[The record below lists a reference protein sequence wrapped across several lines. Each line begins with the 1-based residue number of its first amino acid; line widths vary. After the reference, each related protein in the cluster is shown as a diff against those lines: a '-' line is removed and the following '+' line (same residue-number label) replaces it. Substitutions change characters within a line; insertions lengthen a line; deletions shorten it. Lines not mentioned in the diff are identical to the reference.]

1 MVNIMT
7 FVIISSLIDP
17 DQLRYLKKRNIECG
31 IVSEA
36 KTDGLSTRIVNGKP
50 SSDTYPWMIQIILK
64 LYADTNFVGSNE
76 DEYDVFPTS
85 GSLISD
91 KAVLTCAHCICNEEE
106 PNDDSPY
113 IVTCGQEDP
122 LGRNKENL
130 NVKGRNEINVS
141 FGKKTPVKVN
151 DLPFDDSIEA
161 YVYKY
166 ELSKVPSGPR
176 TDITFDNGDIG
187 ILIIKRTIGI
197 QIEKMA
203 PICLPVPAAYEK
215 KSAIDVKFVGWG
227 RRSKSLQ
234 FKPNGKV
241 DDHYCLT
248 NGAREPNYQLY
259 PYTGGISIV
268 QCDYKKS
275 RKKFCQGGEQ
285 DSIGFSNRK
294 INTISHKTQIMFNK
308 NMIDTIERDPSY
320 KNCVAYMNSAADK
333 WASAKIKMNPL
344 KSYEGK
350 VSMLDFQT
358 FNNIYTFF

>member
-1 MVNIMT
+1 MWISFVINIIF
-7 FVIISSLIDP
+7 FVIIAALIDP
-17 DQLRYLKKRNIECG
+17 DQLSYLKKQNIECG
-31 IVSEA
+31 IVSED
-36 KTDGLSTRIVNGKP
+36 KTGGLSTRIINGKP
-50 SSDTYPWMIQIILK
+50 SSDTYPWMVEVILK
-64 LYADTNFVGSNE
+64 LYADTNFVSSND
-76 DEYDVFPTS
+76 DEYDVFPTT

-106 PNDDSPY
+106 PNEDSPY

-130 NVKGRNEINVS
+130 NVKGRNEINAF
-141 FGKKTPVKVN
+141 FGKKTPAMVN

-166 ELSKVPSGPR
+166 KLNKAPTGPR
-176 TDITFDNGDIG
+176 TAITFDNGDIG

-197 QIEKMA
+197 QIEKIA
-203 PICLPVPAAYEK
+203 PICLPVPVAYEM

-227 RRSKSLQ
+227 RRSRSLQ

-248 NGAREPNYQLY
+248 NGAREPDYQLY

-268 QCDYKKS
+268 QCDYQKS

-294 INTISHKTQIMFNK
+294 IKTLSYKTQIMFNK
-308 NMIDTIERDPSY
+308 NMIDKIERDPSY
-320 KNCVAYMNSAADK
+320 KKCVEYMKVAANK
-333 WASAKIKMNPL
+333 WASANRRMDPFKTH
-344 KSYEGK
+344 EGK
-350 VSMLDFQT
+350 VSMLGF
-358 FNNIYTFF
+358 